1 MLDNMADRV
10 SIQLVFPASGKASTI
25 EQFRQEIEV
34 SIQLVFPASGKERR
48 HIEANVGGCF
58 HSISFP
64 SEWGLVRSSQEY

>member
-34 SIQLVFPASGKERR
+34 SIQLVFPASGKGLGV
-48 HIEANVGGCF
+48 AN
-58 HSISFP
+58 
-64 SEWGLVRSSQEY
+64 